1 MTQNTLKNEEI
12 EQNCIEKLFSML
24 SIEILTF
31 QKKNDLHLGGVGDGA
46 VGLNLSF
53 LILGGDLKVK

>member
-31 QKKNDLHLGGVGDGA
+31 QKKNVLHLEGVGDGA

-53 LILGGDLKVK
+53 LTLGGDLKVK